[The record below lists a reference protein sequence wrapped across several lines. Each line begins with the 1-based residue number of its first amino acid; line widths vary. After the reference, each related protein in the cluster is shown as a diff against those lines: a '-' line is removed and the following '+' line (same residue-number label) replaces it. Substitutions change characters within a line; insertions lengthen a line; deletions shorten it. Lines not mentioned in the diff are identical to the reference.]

1 MGVEFQARSRRREV
15 GVRMLDSLRCWFSPF
30 RSMRD
35 VSCGTREERIAAH
48 RHNRR
53 RRGELVACMRR
64 WILLLAVAALL
75 TRRFDALGGR
85 PAEAA
90 PQLYVY
96 LAAACATFLV
106 CGLCVLFITA
116 YVYVYL
122 ATHDE

>member
-1 MGVEFQARSRRREV
+1 
-15 GVRMLDSLRCWFSPF
+15 MLESLLCWFSPF

-35 VSCGTREERIAAH
+35 VSGGTPEERIAAH

-64 WILLLAVAALL
+64 WILLLAAAALL
-75 TRRFDALGGR
+75 TMRFDALGGAGR
-85 PAEAA
+85 HAEAA
-90 PQLYVY
+90 SQLYVY
-96 LAAACATFLV
+96 LAAACATLLV

-122 ATHDE
+122 TTHEE